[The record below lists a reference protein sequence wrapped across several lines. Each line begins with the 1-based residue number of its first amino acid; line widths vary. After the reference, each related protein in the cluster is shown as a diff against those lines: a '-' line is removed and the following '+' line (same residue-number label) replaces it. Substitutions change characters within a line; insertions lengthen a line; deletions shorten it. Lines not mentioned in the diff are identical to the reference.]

1 MNKKKIDNYMNY
13 VYIIFSNIIRLIFVY
28 EIIYN
33 IFFKEYNQ
41 MLIALMGFIGTFA
54 PFIIKK
60 IFKIQLPNILNLII
74 VLFVFCTQYLGSL
87 KNVYDSIKSFDTILH
102 LTSGALICVI
112 GIYGFLQKAAY
123 DITQSKCIV
132 SMFGFCFSEAVA
144 VFWEIYEFASDK
156 LLGTNMQLSKEIGNI
171 GLMDTM
177 VDLIAGSSGAMIA
190 ALGVYIYLNK
200 RNKKVMKNK
209 IIDDKKENLLKV

>member
-1 MNKKKIDNYMNY
+1 MNRRNINNYINY
-13 VYIIFSNIIRLIFVY
+13 IYTFFSNIIRLIFVY
-28 EIIYN
+28 EIINN
-33 IFFKEYNQ
+33 IFIKEYNQ

-60 IFKIQLPNILNLII
+60 ILKIQLPNTLNLII
-74 VLFVFCTQYLGSL
+74 VIFIFCTQYLGSL

-112 GIYGFLQKAAY
+112 GIYGFVQRGVR
-123 DITQSKCIV
+123 DITQSNCIV
-132 SMFGFCFSEAVA
+132 SMFGFCFSEAAA
-144 VFWEIYEFASDK
+144 VFWEIYEFASDR
-156 LLGTNMQLSKEIGNI
+156 LLGTNMQLSKEIEDI

-177 VDLIAGSSGAMIA
+177 VDLIAGSSGAVIA

-209 IIDDKKENLLKV
+209 IINDKKESLLKV

>member
-13 VYIIFSNIIRLIFVY
+13 AYIIFSNIIRLIFVY

-60 IFKIQLPNILNLII
+60 IFKIQLPKTLNFII

-112 GIYGFLQKAAY
+112 GIYGFLQKGAY
-123 DITQSKCIV
+123 DITQSNCIV
-132 SMFGFCFSEAVA
+132 SMFGFCFSEAAA

-200 RNKKVMKNK
+200 RNKKV